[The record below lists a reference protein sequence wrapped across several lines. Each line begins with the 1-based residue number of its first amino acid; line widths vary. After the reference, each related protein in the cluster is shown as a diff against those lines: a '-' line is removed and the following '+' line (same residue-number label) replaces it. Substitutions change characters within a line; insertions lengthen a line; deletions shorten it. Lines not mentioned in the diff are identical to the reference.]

1 MKYFALKS
9 LVHINIEIV
18 EKGTL
23 EAFSHRYTI
32 EWESNVIKFNHIISV
47 VSMTH
52 FSTLLIYMYHLHE
65 ISWHPWRKQMK
76 ICRKRNLQKS
86 IQLNVLH
93 AYSFLWL
100 YCFFNLSEIHI
111 LLSNIWRIQRFFTMI
126 SHHYHLSSLSEHFFW
141 RPNLWNAYHGIMY
154 FIVCKCIAYVNAISF
169 SWSLYLITQIVF
181 IIQIH
186 FLCIQN
192 FHTYPSIKFVNSFDH
207 GILMINRYS

>member
-1 MKYFALKS
+1 MTS
-9 LVHINIEIV
+9 L
-18 EKGTL
+18 
-23 EAFSHRYTI
+23 
-32 EWESNVIKFNHIISV
+32 
-47 VSMTH
+47 
-52 FSTLLIYMYHLHE
+52 
-65 ISWHPWRKQMK
+65 K

-192 FHTYPSIKFVNSFDH
+192 FYTYPSIKFVNSFDH
-207 GILMINRYS
+207 GILMIFVMRSTHIRPFTEALIIIWWFYFLLSKNSFSLPVFAHINHS